1 MLYLNSWWWSWYWFL
16 FLLLA
21 IWWIILYN
29 LCKNLS
35 LLFCIFIFLVSL
47 SLNYIWIFLYF
58 ILWMFMWDNWWIYYN
73 LRLLRLFFRNYRFYY
88 LSCISIAIVLKV
100 NIFINI
106 LIVSFMKWMWL
117 TITAILSCINISSF
131 TILITSL
138 IFKSCS
144 FLW

>member
-16 FLLLA
+16 FLLLT

-35 LLFCIFIFLVSL
+35 LLSCIFIFLISL

-58 ILWMFMWDNWWIYYN
+58 ILWMFMWYNWWIYYN
-73 LRLLRLFFRNYRFYY
+73 FRLLRLFFRNYRFYY
-88 LSCISIAIVLKV
+88 LSCISIIIVLKV

-106 LIVSFMKWMWL
+106 LIVRFMRWMWL

>member
-16 FLLLA
+16 FLLLT

-35 LLFCIFIFLVSL
+35 LLSCIFIFLISL

-58 ILWMFMWDNWWIYYN
+58 ILWMFMWYNWWIYYN
-73 LRLLRLFFRNYRFYY
+73 FRLLRLFFRNYRFYY
-88 LSCISIAIVLKV
+88 LSCISIIIVLKV

-106 LIVSFMKWMWL
+106 LIVRFMRWMWL
-117 TITAILSCINISSF
+117 TITAILSSINVISF